1 MLKVAKNIAI
11 YHHEKWNGKGYPC
24 QLKGEEIPLAARIVS
39 VADAYH
45 ALISDRP
52 YRKGMSNEK
61 ACEILRV
68 GAGIQWDKNL
78 VREFINISES
88 LYTMI

>member
-1 MLKVAKNIAI
+1 M
-11 YHHEKWNGKGYPC
+11 
-24 QLKGEEIPLAARIVS
+24 KGEEIRLAARIVS

-61 ACEILRV
+61 ACEILKI
-68 GAGIQWDKNL
+68 GAGVQWDKDL
-78 VREFINISES
+78 VREFVNISES
-88 LYTMI
+88 LYTMM